1 MAHTV
6 IMPKLGQTVEESTV
20 LKWHKRP
27 GDPVKKGEIL
37 FEIETDKAVLE
48 IESFVDGTLLKIIVQ
63 EGETVPVTAPVAFI
77 GQPGEPIPDVHS
89 EALVPKR
96 QSEESERVPAPVL
109 PKPQEVKPDAIHAP
123 HPVTPIRQYS
133 ATPSTPQPITTP
145 IQPARKIVSPRAR
158 RMAKEHAIG
167 CEPISGS
174 GPDGRVIEKDVL
186 NYLDAKKYNELRI
199 TPAAK
204 ALAIKEGIDILSV
217 ETEKDQRIAIEDIE
231 QKIAEK
237 PKEMSKI
244 RQIIASRLTKSF
256 SSTPHFYVT
265 VAIDMTDLLEFRK
278 KLKKENKPYSVT
290 DFILKASAKAL
301 KEFPALNS
309 TTDGKSVRW
318 HSRIH
323 LGLAVD
329 VKEGL
334 VVPVIRN
341 ADTISFLE
349 LHEQVMA
356 LVARARNGK
365 LSPAEMTGSTFT
377 ISNMGMLNIDNFTAI
392 INPGESAILAI
403 ASIFDAPTV
412 IKDEIKIRSI
422 MKVTV
427 SSDHRIVDGAMAA
440 RFINRIKNQ
449 LEDMTLWTNMI

>member
-20 LKWHKRP
+20 LKWHKRV
-27 GDPVKKGEIL
+27 GEPVKKGEIL

-77 GQPGEPIPDVHS
+77 GQPGEPIPDV
-89 EALVPKR
+89 
-96 QSEESERVPAPVL
+96 PAPVL

-133 ATPSTPQPITTP
+133 ATPSTPKPITTP
-145 IQPARKIVSPRAR
+145 IQPTRKTISPRAR
-158 RMAKEHAIG
+158 RMANERAISF
-167 CEPISGS
+167 EPISGS
-174 GPDGRVIEKDVL
+174 GPGGRVTEKDVL
-186 NYLDAKKYNELRI
+186 NYLEAKKYNELRI

-204 ALAIKEGIDILSV
+204 ALAVREKIDLLSV
-217 ETEKDQRIAIEDIE
+217 EVNDPKEKISIEDIE
-231 QKIAEK
+231 RKIAEK

-244 RQIIASRLTKSF
+244 RQIIANRLTKSF

-265 VAIDMTDLLEFRK
+265 AAIDMTDLLEFRK

-290 DFILKASAKAL
+290 DFILKASSVAL

-329 VKEGL
+329 VKDGL

-341 ADTISFLE
+341 ADAISLSE
-349 LHEQVMA
+349 LHEQVVA
-356 LVARARNGK
+356 LVAKARNGK
-365 LSPAEMTGSTFT
+365 LSPDEMTGSTFT
-377 ISNMGMLNIDNFTAI
+377 ISNMGMLNVENFTAI

-403 ASIFDAPTV
+403 ASIFSAPTV
-412 IKDEIKIRSI
+412 VKDEIKIRSI
-422 MKVTV
+422 LKTTV
-427 SSDHRIVDGAMAA
+427 SADHRIVDGAMAA
-440 RFINRIKNQ
+440 RFINRIKNM
-449 LEDMTLWTNMI
+449 LEDMTLWTNMT

>member
-20 LKWHKRP
+20 LKWHKRV
-27 GDPVKKGEIL
+27 GEPVKKGEIL

-77 GQPGEPIPDVHS
+77 GQPGEPIPDV
-89 EALVPKR
+89 
-96 QSEESERVPAPVL
+96 PAPVL

-133 ATPSTPQPITTP
+133 ATPSTPKPITTP
-145 IQPARKIVSPRAR
+145 IQPTRKTISPRAR
-158 RMAKEHAIG
+158 RMANERAISF
-167 CEPISGS
+167 EPISGS
-174 GPDGRVIEKDVL
+174 GPGGRVTEKDVL
-186 NYLDAKKYNELRI
+186 NYLEAKKYNELRI

-204 ALAIKEGIDILSV
+204 ALAVREKIDLLSV
-217 ETEKDQRIAIEDIE
+217 EVNDPKEKISIEDIE
-231 QKIAEK
+231 RKIAEK

-244 RQIIASRLTKSF
+244 RQIIANRLTKSF

-265 VAIDMTDLLEFRK
+265 AAIDMTDLLEFRK

-290 DFILKASAKAL
+290 DFILKASSVAL

-329 VKEGL
+329 VKDGL

-341 ADTISFLE
+341 ADAISLSE
-349 LHEQVMA
+349 LHEQVVA
-356 LVARARNGK
+356 LVAKARNGK
-365 LSPAEMTGSTFT
+365 LSPNEMMGSTFT
-377 ISNMGMLNIDNFTAI
+377 ISNMGMLNVENFTAI

-403 ASIFDAPTV
+403 ASIFSAPTV
-412 IKDEIKIRSI
+412 VKDEIKIRSI
-422 MKVTV
+422 MKATV
-427 SSDHRIVDGAMAA
+427 SADHRIVDGAMAA

-449 LEDMTLWTNMI
+449 VEDTKSWISMI

>member
-20 LKWHKRP
+20 LKWHKRA

-48 IESFVDGTLLKIIVQ
+48 VESFVEGTLLKIIVQ
-63 EGETVPVTAPVAFI
+63 EGETVPVTAPVAFV
-77 GQPGEPIPDVHS
+77 GQPGEPIPDV
-89 EALVPKR
+89 
-96 QSEESERVPAPVL
+96 PAPVSPPL
-109 PKPQEVKPDAIHAP
+109 QEIKQTAIPAP
-123 HPVTPIRQYS
+123 NADTPIRHPSSVTS
-133 ATPSTPQPITTP
+133 APQPIITP
-145 IQPARKIVSPRAR
+145 IQPTRKAVSPRAR
-158 RMAKEHAIG
+158 SLAKEHAISY
-167 CEPISGS
+167 EPISGS
-174 GPDGRVIEKDVL
+174 GTNGRVSEKDVL
-186 NYLDAKKYNELRI
+186 SYLAAKKYNELRI

-217 ETEKDQRIAIEDIE
+217 ETEAQNRRISIEDIE
-231 QKIAEK
+231 RKIAER

-265 VAIDMTDLLEFRK
+265 AAIDMTDLLEFRK

-290 DFILKASAKAL
+290 DFILKACVKAL
-301 KEFPALNS
+301 KDFPVLNS
-309 TTDGKSVRW
+309 TTDGKSIRW

-323 LGLAVD
+323 LGLAVE

-341 ADTISFLE
+341 ADSISFSE
-349 LHEQVMA
+349 LHEQVIA
-356 LVARARNGK
+356 LVAKARDGK
-365 LSPAEMTGSTFT
+365 LNPGEMTGSTFT
-377 ISNMGMLNIDNFTAI
+377 ISNMGMLNVDNFTAI

-403 ASIFDAPTV
+403 ASIFSVPTAV
-412 IKDEIKIRSI
+412 KDEIKIRSI
-422 MKVTV
+422 MKATV
-427 SSDHRIVDGAMAA
+427 SSDHRIVDGATAA
-440 RFINRIKNQ
+440 RFVNRIKNQ